1 MGTRVFRLLQKGISS
16 VWYFVSSL
24 APYGS
29 PLLIF
34 FHTRTLCSDALV
46 NILPSKHKQDAKIAV
61 DSNLLLNHICT
72 LIGKASFSKYFT
84 QHMPGFIFSLGVQ
97 AGPFTLTAFPSSKKQ
112 AADPWR
118 TFSLPPYSVCWL
130 VQSSAGWG
138 RATHTRQLCC
148 ISASAPFQP
157 KFYLGKAEFPL
168 LCSLSRDGALG
179 KAPSPKGSLTQAPTA

>member
-61 DSNLLLNHICT
+61 DSNLLLNHTCT
-72 LIGKASFSKYFT
+72 LMLKASFIQCFT

-97 AGPFTLTAFPSSKKQ
+97 ARPFTLTAFPFSKKQ
-112 AADPWR
+112 AASPWR
-118 TFSLPPYSVCWL
+118 TFSLPLYSASWL
-130 VQSSAGWG
+130 VQSSTGWVQV
-138 RATHTRQLCC
+138 THACSFVCVQFKTVSLLLHHFSLDFILERQ
-148 ISASAPFQP
+148 SSPFSIP
-157 KFYLGKAEFPL
+157 
-168 LCSLSRDGALG
+168 
-179 KAPSPKGSLTQAPTA
+179 

>member
-61 DSNLLLNHICT
+61 DSNLLLNHTCT
-72 LIGKASFSKYFT
+72 LILKASFREYFT

-97 AGPFTLTAFPSSKKQ
+97 ARPFTLNAFPFNEKQ
-112 AADPWR
+112 AA
-118 TFSLPPYSVCWL
+118 
-130 VQSSAGWG
+130 
-138 RATHTRQLCC
+138 
-148 ISASAPFQP
+148 
-157 KFYLGKAEFPL
+157 
-168 LCSLSRDGALG
+168 
-179 KAPSPKGSLTQAPTA
+179 SP